1 MEKMADPNYSK
12 DSRLEEARRRSERP
26 SENDALDR
34 ELDTALA
41 KYVAV
46 EPRAGLEERVLANFR
61 AQGEHAPAQVWGR
74 WQALGVAAAVL
85 VVAALS
91 LIGRPAMW
99 RPGKPAPDIKSH
111 QPAAAAPGDKQP
123 GTRVATN
130 DLGSL
135 VRRAGPAAATRPARH
150 GVRPPQVL
158 DANGP
163 RLDHFPSPRP
173 LSDEEKLL
181 VLYVRDFP
189 RDAVMIAQAQAE
201 SEKEMEQLSGRGS
214 LSANQNQ
221 Q

>member
-1 MEKMADPNYSK
+1 M
-12 DSRLEEARRRSERP
+12 SERV

-34 ELDTALA
+34 ELDAALA

-61 AQGEHAPAQVWGR
+61 AEREHAAARVWWR
-74 WQALGVAAAVL
+74 WQALAVAAAVL
-85 VVAALS
+85 VVAAVS
-91 LIGRPAMW
+91 PIGRPAMW
-99 RPGKPAPDIKSH
+99 RPGKPAPDVKSY
-111 QPAAAAPGDKQP
+111 QPAAAAQGDKQP

-130 DLGSL
+130 DLGSP
-135 VRRAGPAAATRPARH
+135 VRRAGPAVASRPARH
-150 GVRPPQVL
+150 GVRPPQVID

>member
-1 MEKMADPNYSK
+1 M
-12 DSRLEEARRRSERP
+12 SERV

-34 ELDTALA
+34 ELDAALA

-46 EPRAGLEERVLANFR
+46 EPRAGLEKRVLANFR
-61 AQGEHAPAQVWGR
+61 AQREHAAARVWWR
-74 WQALGVAAAVL
+74 WQALAVAAAVL
-85 VVAALS
+85 VVAAVS

-111 QPAAAAPGDKQP
+111 QPAAAAQGDTQP

-130 DLGSL
+130 DGGSP
-135 VRRAGPAAATRPARH
+135 VRPAGPAVATRPARH
-150 GVRPPQVL
+150 GVHPPQAI

-201 SEKEMEQLSGRGS
+201 SEKEMEQLSGRGPFG
-214 LSANQNQ
+214 ANQNQ

>member
-12 DSRLEEARRRSERP
+12 DSRLEEARRRSERL

-34 ELDTALA
+34 ELDAALA

-61 AQGEHAPAQVWGR
+61 AQREHAPARVWGR
-74 WQALGVAAAVL
+74 WQALGLAAAVL

-111 QPAAAAPGDKQP
+111 QPAAARGDQQP
-123 GTRVATN
+123 GTAVATN
-130 DLGSL
+130 HLGSP
-135 VRRAGPAAATRPARH
+135 VRSAEPAVATRPARH
-150 GVRPPQVL
+150 GVRPAQVI